1 MAELHISSRTCAGVP
16 TVTLSGDFDS
26 YSAPRVRVLL
36 ETLTAGPSP
45 CIRIHLAGLEYI
57 DSTGLGVLV
66 ATLKQVTDQS
76 GRLELIG
83 PTPPVLRILHI
94 TGLDKIFSITVDPS
108 A

>member
-1 MAELHISSRTCAGVP
+1 MAELHISSQTLAGVP
-16 TVTLSGDFDS
+16 TVTLSGEFDS

-45 CIRIHLAGLEYI
+45 CIRIHLTGLEYI

-66 ATLKQVTDQS
+66 AALKQATDQS
-76 GRLELIG
+76 KRLELIG
-83 PTPPVLRILHI
+83 PTPALLRILHI
-94 TGLDKIFSITVDPS
+94 TGLDKIFSIS